1 MPLSR
6 KPLVMSGTILF
17 ATIRGYNAVISW
29 VEDRYAAKSYKVQES
44 SSQYVVQNADSA
56 DIKKRGLDI

>member
-1 MPLSR
+1 
-6 KPLVMSGTILF
+6 MSGTILF
-17 ATIRGYNAVISW
+17 ATFRGYNAVISW